1 MKFVRL
7 AAVTA
12 GLVLPALAA
21 SAQYGSGAPSPMT
34 VPSTQTSSPPA
45 PAPAKPTASGKDPS
59 QQVICRNQEEIG
71 SRLGGKRVCMT
82 KAQWAQQAQ
91 DSRDAVDTAQRTPH

>member
-1 MKFVRL
+1 MKIVRL

-12 GLVLPALAA
+12 FLVLPALSA
-21 SAQYGSGAPSPMT
+21 SAQYGGGAPSPMT

-45 PAPAKPTASGKDPS
+45 PAPARPKTGAKDPD

-71 SRLGGKRVCMT
+71 SRLGGKRICMT
-82 KAQWAQQAQ
+82 KAQWAAQAQ
-91 DSRDAVDTAQRTPH
+91 GARDATDTLQRTPH